1 MRVLKKRGIHPR
13 RAARKLFLSDAHA
26 NLRLEF
32 ALTFIN
38 MTEEFWE
45 NVVFC
50 DEKTFGYGTIK
61 SKMLEILLFNICLII
76 KLLDPTNVAGYSCTA
91 EMEPDLILIMCK

>member
-50 DEKTFGYGTIK
+50 DEKTFGYGTINTISPK
-61 SKMLEILLFNICLII
+61 CWKYYYVSLLN
-76 KLLDPTNVAGYSCTA
+76 Y
-91 EMEPDLILIMCK
+91 

>member
-32 ALTFIN
+32 ALTFVN

-50 DEKTFGYGTIK
+50 DEKTFWYGTINTINPK
-61 SKMLEILLFNICLII
+61 FWKYYYVSLLN
-76 KLLDPTNVAGYSCTA
+76 Y
-91 EMEPDLILIMCK
+91 